1 MNVSEIENTLWDYVV
16 VGAGSAGCV
25 VANRLS
31 ADPAT
36 KVLLLESGG
45 SDKTIYI
52 QMPAATYVKAIGNP
66 KFDWNY
72 AVEPDPTTDGQPKT
86 ISRGRV
92 MGGSSSIN
100 GMIYIRGF
108 PQDYDG
114 WAARGNV
121 GWAWQDVLPLFKR
134 QENNQRGASAYHG
147 AGGPLSVSDIREVH
161 PLAKIFIA
169 AAQARGIPF
178 NDDLN
183 GPRIGGLGYAQ
194 ATQRNGWR
202 NSSARAFID
211 PVRKRPNLTV
221 LTHATARR
229 LIFAGNRIAGV
240 EFEHRRRIGTLKV
253 HQEVVVSAGAIA
265 SPQLLLVSGV
275 GDRRR
280 LAALGIP
287 VVADNPAVGQ
297 NFQDHPGI
305 NMTYGVSIPTFNDE
319 MALWKQVLHG
329 ANWLFR
335 GRGPGSTPDAH
346 IVGFV
351 KSDPD
356 EPIPDIQVHV
366 TPAGYAL
373 AGEGSEL
380 VLKESSFTIVVSVCR
395 PKSTGSIDIGSA
407 DPGAPPIIRHRL
419 FADDDDLTRLAK
431 GVAVVRAIVEAPP
444 LTALVTRA
452 MDPVLHTAVGDALK
466 DHVRSK
472 ARDIAHPSC
481 SVRMGIDDS
490 AALMPDLRVKGV
502 DGVRVAD
509 ASVMPVV
516 TSGNLNAPCMMI
528 GEKCAALILGMR
540 NEPASR
546 PSDSPPR
553 ESQFTLA
560 PSQS

>member
-1 MNVSEIENTLWDYVV
+1 MNVSEIETTVWDYIVI
-16 VGAGSAGCV
+16 GAGSAGCV

-31 ADPAT
+31 ADPAS

-45 SDKTIYI
+45 SDKSLYI

-72 AVEPDPTTDGQPKT
+72 EVEPDPTTDGQPKT

-114 WAARGNV
+114 WAARGNT
-121 GWAWQDVLPLFKR
+121 GWAWKDVLPLFKR
-134 QENNQRGASAYHG
+134 QENNERGASDYHG
-147 AGGPLSVSDIREVH
+147 VGGPLSVSDIRELH
-161 PLAKIFIA
+161 PLAKLFIG
-169 AAQARGIPF
+169 AAQAMQIPF
-178 NDDLN
+178 SEDLN
-183 GPRIGGLGYAQ
+183 GPQVGGLGYAQ
-194 ATQRNGWR
+194 ATQRKGWR

-211 PVRKRPNLTV
+211 PVRRRPNLTV
-221 LTHATARR
+221 LTNATARR
-229 LIFAGNRIAGV
+229 LRFDGNRIAGV
-240 EFEHRRRIGTLKV
+240 EYDHGGRIGTLKV
-253 HQEVVVSAGAIA
+253 GREVVVSAGAIA
-265 SPQLLLVSGV
+265 TPQLLLVSGI
-275 GDRRR
+275 GDRQR
-280 LAALGIP
+280 LQELGIP
-287 VVADNPAVGQ
+287 VVADNPAVGR

-329 ANWLFR
+329 ANWLLR

-351 KSDPD
+351 KSDPQ
-356 EPIPDIQVHV
+356 EPVPDIQVHV
-366 TPAGYAL
+366 TPAGYVL
-373 AGEGSEL
+373 AGEGEGSEL

-395 PKSTGSIDIGSA
+395 PKSTGSIDIRSA

-419 FADDDDLTRLAK
+419 LDSDEDLIRLTK
-431 GVAVVRAIVEAPP
+431 GVEVVRAIVDAAPLKP
-444 LTALVTRA
+444 VVTRA
-452 MDPVLHTAVGDALK
+452 MDPVLHSAVGDVLK
-466 DHVRSK
+466 AHVRSR

-481 SVRMGIDDS
+481 TVRMGIDES
-490 AALMPDLRVKGV
+490 AALTPDLRVKGV

-509 ASVMPVV
+509 ASVMPAV

-528 GEKCAALILGMR
+528 GEKCAELILG
-540 NEPASR
+540 
-546 PSDSPPR
+546 
-553 ESQFTLA
+553 TLR
-560 PSQS
+560 